1 MSHYKSNVR
10 DIEFNLFEVLG
21 REAILGT
28 EPYADLDRETV
39 SAILAEADH
48 LARTKLAESFNDGD
62 LPVFD
67 PKTHSVTVPESLKR
81 SFRALMDSGA
91 WQLELPAELGGQLT
105 PPSVQWA
112 VSELNIG
119 ANPSTAL
126 YSAGP
131 KFAYLIWAVGNERD
145 RRIAEIMIERQWGAT
160 MVLTEPDAGSDV
172 GAGRT
177 RAVPQPDGTWHIE
190 GVKRFITAAEHDL
203 TENII
208 HLVLAR
214 PHGVEGVGGP
224 GTKGLSLFLV
234 PKFHFDLETGELTG
248 ERNGVFASNLEKKMG
263 IKGSTTCE
271 LTFGD
276 ADVPAKG
283 WLLGEVH
290 DGIAQMFNVIE
301 HARMLVGTK
310 AIATLSTGYL
320 NALEYAKTRVQGPD
334 LVRAADKTAP
344 RVTITHHPDVRRSLI
359 TQKSFTEGLRALL
372 LFAATVQDRNAIARA
387 RGTVDDAAQ
396 RLNNLLLPIV
406 KGYGSE
412 RSWVLLG
419 TESLQTFGGSGFLT
433 DYPIEQYVRD
443 AKIDTLYEGTTA
455 IQGQDLFFRKIV
467 KDQGR
472 ALGDLSAQIS
482 HWITAEGG
490 NGQLKDERSLLQQAL
505 DDVGAIVT
513 TMINDLLASGPGIP
527 TAASVGNRAPAVVSQ
542 AGAGAPASAS
552 GASNG
557 TQREPLSSTSVDE
570 VGGSKARDAQAAQET
585 GDPRNVYKVGLNTTR
600 LLMALGDVICAWLL
614 LRGAEVA
621 LERLNSELPAE
632 EKSFYEGKVAS
643 GRWFAR
649 TVLPKLAAERAIAE
663 ATDLAV
669 MDLPEA
675 AF

>member
-1 MSHYKSNVR
+1 MSHYKSNIR

-21 REAILGT
+21 REEILGT
-28 EPYADLDRETV
+28 GPYADLDRETV
-39 SAILAEADH
+39 SAILAEVDH
-48 LARTKLAESFNDGD
+48 LARTKLAESFSDTDGN

-67 PKTHSVTVPESLKR
+67 PKTHSVTVPEDLRK
-81 SFRALMDSGA
+81 SFDALMNSGV
-91 WQLELPAELGGQLT
+91 WQLELPEELGGQVT

-112 VSELNIG
+112 VHELNIG
-119 ANPSTAL
+119 ANPSAML

-131 KFAYLIWAVGNERD
+131 KFAYALWATGNERD
-145 RRIAEIMIERQWGAT
+145 QRIAKIMIERQWGAT

-172 GAGRT
+172 GAGRA
-177 RAVPQPDGTWHIE
+177 RAIPQPDGTWHIE
-190 GVKRFITAAEHDL
+190 GVKRFITSGEHDL

-214 PHGVEGVGGP
+214 PLGVEGVGGP
-224 GTKGLSLFLV
+224 GTKGLSLFVV
-234 PKFHFDLETGELTG
+234 PKFHFDLKSGALTG
-248 ERNGVFASNLEKKMG
+248 ERNGVFATNLEKKMG
-263 IKGSTTCE
+263 IRASSTCE
-271 LTFGD
+271 LTFGGTE
-276 ADVPAKG
+276 VPAKG

-290 DGIAQMFNVIE
+290 DGIAQMFRMIE

-334 LVRAADKTAP
+334 LTQAADRTAP
-344 RVTITHHPDVRRSLI
+344 RVRITHHPDVRRSLM

-372 LFAATVQDRNAIARA
+372 LYAATIQDRNAIARVN
-387 RGTVDDAAQ
+387 GTTDDAAE
-396 RLNNLLLPIV
+396 RLNDLLLPIV

-419 TESLQTFGGSGFLT
+419 TESLQTFGGSGFLI
-433 DYPIEQYVRD
+433 DYSIEQYVRD

-472 ALGDLSAQIS
+472 ALSDLSTQIS
-482 HWITAEGG
+482 QWLATEAG
-490 NGQLKDERSLLQQAL
+490 NGQLKEERSLLQQGL
-505 DDVGAIVT
+505 DDVAAIVT
-513 TMINDLLASGPGIP
+513 SMINDLGTTVPGMP
-527 TAASVGNRAPAVVSQ
+527 H
-542 AGAGAPASAS
+542 
-552 GASNG
+552 SN
-557 TQREPLSSTSVDE
+557 
-570 VGGSKARDAQAAQET
+570 
-585 GDPRNVYKVGLNTTR
+585 PRNVYKVGLNTTR
-600 LLMALGDVICAWLL
+600 LLMALGDLICAWLL

-621 LERLNSELPAE
+621 LERLNEQLSPEQKA
-632 EKSFYEGKVAS
+632 FYEGKVAS

-669 MDLPEA
+669 MDLDEA

>member
-1 MSHYKSNVR
+1 MSHYKSNIR

-28 EPYADLDRETV
+28 GPYADLDRETV
-39 SAILAEADH
+39 SAILAEVDH
-48 LARTKLAESFNDGD
+48 LARTKLAESFSDTDGN

-67 PKTHSVTVPESLKR
+67 PKTHSVTVPEDLRK
-81 SFRALMDSGA
+81 SFQAVMNSGV
-91 WQLELPAELGGQLT
+91 WQLELPEELGGQVT

-112 VSELNIG
+112 VHELNIG
-119 ANPSTAL
+119 ANPSAML

-131 KFAYLIWAVGNERD
+131 KFAYALWATGNERD
-145 RRIAEIMIERQWGAT
+145 QRIAKIMIERQWGAT

-177 RAVPQPDGTWHIE
+177 RAIPQPDGTWHIE
-190 GVKRFITAAEHDL
+190 GVKRFITSGEHDL

-214 PHGVEGVGGP
+214 PLGIEGVGGP
-224 GTKGLSLFLV
+224 GTKGLSLFVV
-234 PKFHFDLETGELTG
+234 PKFHFDLKSGAVTG
-248 ERNGVFASNLEKKMG
+248 ERNGVFATNLEKKMG
-263 IKGSTTCE
+263 IRASSTCE
-271 LTFGD
+271 LTFGGTE
-276 ADVPAKG
+276 VPAKG

-290 DGIAQMFNVIE
+290 DGIAQMFRMIE

-334 LVRAADKTAP
+334 LTQATDRTAP
-344 RVTITHHPDVRRSLI
+344 RVRITHHPDVRRSLM

-372 LFAATVQDRNAIARA
+372 LYAATIQDRNAIARA
-387 RGTVDDAAQ
+387 NGTTDNAAE
-396 RLNNLLLPIV
+396 RLNDLLLPIV

-419 TESLQTFGGSGFLT
+419 TESLQTFGGSGFLI

-472 ALGDLSAQIS
+472 ALSDLSTQIGQ
-482 HWITAEGG
+482 WLATEAG
-490 NGQLKDERSLLQQAL
+490 NGQLKEERSLLQQGL
-505 DDVGAIVT
+505 DDVAAIVT
-513 TMINDLLASGPGIP
+513 SMISDLGTTVPGMP
-527 TAASVGNRAPAVVSQ
+527 H
-542 AGAGAPASAS
+542 
-552 GASNG
+552 SN
-557 TQREPLSSTSVDE
+557 
-570 VGGSKARDAQAAQET
+570 
-585 GDPRNVYKVGLNTTR
+585 PRNVYKVGLNTTR
-600 LLMALGDVICAWLL
+600 LLMALGDLICAWLL

-621 LERLNSELPAE
+621 LERLNEQLSPG
-632 EKSFYEGKVAS
+632 EKAFYEGKVAS

-669 MDLPEA
+669 MDLDEA

>member
-1 MSHYKSNVR
+1 
-10 DIEFNLFEVLG
+10 
-21 REAILGT
+21 
-28 EPYADLDRETV
+28 
-39 SAILAEADH
+39 
-48 LARTKLAESFNDGD
+48 
-62 LPVFD
+62 
-67 PKTHSVTVPESLKR
+67 
-81 SFRALMDSGA
+81 
-91 WQLELPAELGGQLT
+91 
-105 PPSVQWA
+105 
-112 VSELNIG
+112 
-119 ANPSTAL
+119 
-126 YSAGP
+126 
-131 KFAYLIWAVGNERD
+131 
-145 RRIAEIMIERQWGAT
+145 MIKRQWGAT

-177 RAVPQPDGTWHIE
+177 RAIPQPDGTWHIE
-190 GVKRFITAAEHDL
+190 GAKRFITAAEHDL

-214 PHGVEGVGGP
+214 PQGVEGVGSP

-248 ERNGVFASNLEKKMG
+248 ERNGVFATNLEKKMG
-263 IKGSTTCE
+263 IKVSTTCE
-271 LTFGD
+271 LTFGG
-276 ADVPAKG
+276 AGVPAKG

-290 DGIAQMFNVIE
+290 DGIAQMFHVIE

-334 LVRAADKTAP
+334 LTQAADKTAP

-372 LFAATVQDRNAIARA
+372 LFAATIQDRNVIARA
-387 RGTVDDAAQ
+387 QGTVDDAAQ
-396 RLNNLLLPIV
+396 RLNNFLLPIV

-455 IQGQDLFFRKIV
+455 IQAQDLFFRKIV

-490 NGQLKDERSLLQQAL
+490 NGQLIDERGLLRQAL
-505 DDVGAIVT
+505 DDVGAIVA
-513 TMINDLLASGPGIP
+513 TMINDLRTSVSSPP
-527 TAASVGNRAPAVVSQ
+527 HTAASVGNRAPAVVRRSERRRSS
-542 AGAGAPASAS
+542 SAS
-552 GASNG
+552 D
-557 TQREPLSSTSVDE
+557 DE
-570 VGGSKARDAQAAQET
+570 VGGSKARDARAAPT
-585 GDPRNVYKVGLNTTR
+585 IGDPRNVYKVGLNTTR
-600 LLMALGDVICAWLL
+600 LLMTLGDVICAWLL

-621 LERLNSELPAE
+621 LERLNSELPAK

-649 TVLPKLAAERAIAE
+649 TVLPKLTAERAIAE
-663 ATDLAV
+663 ATDLSV

>member
-1 MSHYKSNVR
+1 MGWLQMSHYKSNVR

-21 REAILGT
+21 REKILGT
-28 EPYADLDRETV
+28 GPYAELDRETV
-39 SAILAEADH
+39 SAILAEVDR
-48 LARTKLAESFNDGD
+48 LARTKLAESFPDTDGD

-67 PKTHSVTVPESLKR
+67 PATHSVSVPRDLKK
-81 SFRALMDSGA
+81 SFRALMDSGV
-91 WQLELPAELGGQLT
+91 WQLELPEELSGQIT

-112 VSELNIG
+112 VHELNIG
-119 ANPSTAL
+119 ANPSVML

-131 KFAYLIWAVGNERD
+131 KFAYALWASGNERD
-145 RRIAEIMIERQWGAT
+145 RRIAKIMIERRWGAT

-177 RAVPQPDGTWHIE
+177 RAIPQPDGTWHIE
-190 GVKRFITAAEHDL
+190 GVKRFITSGEHDL

-214 PHGVEGVGGP
+214 PQGVEGVGGP
-224 GTKGLSLFLV
+224 GTKGLSLFVV

-248 ERNGVFASNLEKKMG
+248 ERNGVFATNLEKKMG
-263 IKGSTTCE
+263 IKASSTCE
-271 LTFGD
+271 LTFGGSE
-276 ADVPAKG
+276 VPAKA

-290 DGIAQMFNVIE
+290 NGIAQMFHVIE

-310 AIATLSTGYL
+310 AIATLSSGYL
-320 NALEYAKTRVQGPD
+320 NALDYAKARVQGAD
-334 LVRAADKTAP
+334 LTQAADRAAA

-359 TQKSFTEGLRALL
+359 TQKSFTEGLRSLL
-372 LFAATVQDRNAIARA
+372 LYTATIQDRIAMARA
-387 RGTVDDAAQ
+387 NGITDEAAE
-396 RLNNLLLPIV
+396 RLNDLLLPIV

-455 IQGQDLFFRKIV
+455 IQAQDLFFRKIV
-467 KDQGR
+467 KDRGR
-472 ALGDLSAQIS
+472 ALLDLSGQIVK
-482 HWITAEGG
+482 WISAEAG
-490 NGQLKDERSLLQQAL
+490 NGQLKEERGLLQQGL
-505 DDVGAIVT
+505 DDVTAIVT
-513 TMINDLLASGPGIP
+513 TMINDLGTTVPGVP
-527 TAASVGNRAPAVVSQ
+527 HS
-542 AGAGAPASAS
+542 
-552 GASNG
+552 
-557 TQREPLSSTSVDE
+557 
-570 VGGSKARDAQAAQET
+570 
-585 GDPRNVYKVGLNTTR
+585 DPRNIYKVGLNTTR
-600 LLMALGDVICAWLL
+600 LLMVLGDLICAWLL

-621 LERLNSELPAE
+621 LGRLNDELMASEKA
-632 EKSFYEGKVAS
+632 FYEGKVAS

-649 TVLPKLAAERAIAE
+649 TVLPKLAAERSIAE

-669 MDLPEA
+669 MDLDEA

>member
-1 MSHYKSNVR
+1 MGG
-10 DIEFNLFEVLG
+10 I
-21 REAILGT
+21 
-28 EPYADLDRETV
+28 
-39 SAILAEADH
+39 
-48 LARTKLAESFNDGD
+48 

-67 PKTHSVTVPESLKR
+67 PKTHSVTVPESLKK

-91 WQLELPAELGGQLT
+91 WQLELPAELGGQPT

-112 VSELNIG
+112 MHELNIG

-131 KFAYLIWAVGNERD
+131 KFAYMLWAVGNERD
-145 RRIAEIMIERQWGAT
+145 RRIAKIMIERQWGAT

-177 RAVPQPDGTWHIE
+177 RAIPQPDGTWHIE
-190 GVKRFITAAEHDL
+190 GVKRFITSGEHDL

-214 PHGVEGVGGP
+214 PQGVEGVGGP
-224 GTKGLSLFLV
+224 GTKGLSLFIV

-248 ERNGVFASNLEKKMG
+248 ERNGVFATNLEKKMG
-263 IKGSTTCE
+263 IKASTTCE

-276 ADVPAKG
+276 AGVPAKG

-290 DGIAQMFNVIE
+290 DGIAQMFHVIE

-334 LVRAADKTAP
+334 LTQAADKTAP
-344 RVTITHHPDVRRSLI
+344 RVTITHHPDVRRSLM

-372 LFAATVQDRNAIARA
+372 LFAATIQDRNAIARA
-387 RGTVDDAAQ
+387 RGTTDDAAE
-396 RLNNLLLPIV
+396 RLNDLLLPIV

-482 HWITAEGG
+482 QWITAEGG
-490 NGQLKDERSLLQQAL
+490 NGQLKEERGLLQQAL
-505 DDVGAIVT
+505 DDVG
-513 TMINDLLASGPGIP
+513 
-527 TAASVGNRAPAVVSQ
+527 GNRGNHDQRSSCVSC
-542 AGAGAPASAS
+542 
-552 GASNG
+552 
-557 TQREPLSSTSVDE
+557 R
-570 VGGSKARDAQAAQET
+570 ARPH

-621 LERLNSELPAE
+621 LERLNAELPPD

>member
-21 REAILGT
+21 CEEILGT
-28 EPYADLDRETV
+28 GPYADLDRETV
-39 SAILAEADH
+39 SAILAEVDH
-48 LARTKLAESFNDGD
+48 IAKTKLAESFSDSDGN
-62 LPVFD
+62 LPVYD
-67 PKTHSVTVPESLKR
+67 PKTHSVTVPEDLKK
-81 SFRALMDSGA
+81 SFRALMNSGA
-91 WQLELPAELGGQLT
+91 WQLELPEELGGQPT

-112 VSELNIG
+112 VHELNIG
-119 ANPSTAL
+119 ANPSAML

-131 KFAYLIWAVGNERD
+131 KFAYALWATGNERD
-145 RRIAEIMIERQWGAT
+145 QHIAKIMIERQWGAT

-177 RAVPQPDGTWHIE
+177 RAIPQSDGTWHIE
-190 GVKRFITAAEHDL
+190 GVKRFITSGEHDL

-214 PHGVEGVGGP
+214 PRGVEGVGGP
-224 GTKGLSLFLV
+224 GTKGLSLFVV
-234 PKFHFDLETGELTG
+234 PKFHFDLKTGELSG
-248 ERNGVFASNLEKKMG
+248 EHNGVFATNLEKKMG
-263 IKGSTTCE
+263 IKASSTCE
-271 LTFGD
+271 LTFGGTE
-276 ADVPAKG
+276 VPAKG

-290 DGIAQMFNVIE
+290 DGIAQMFRMIE

-320 NALEYAKTRVQGPD
+320 NALEYAKTRVQGAD
-334 LVRAADKTAP
+334 LTQATDRTAP
-344 RVTITHHPDVRRSLI
+344 RVTITHHPDVRRSLM

-372 LFAATVQDRNAIARA
+372 LYAATIQDRNAIARA
-387 RGTVDDAAQ
+387 NGTTDEAAE
-396 RLNNLLLPIV
+396 RLNDLLLPIV

-467 KDQGR
+467 KDQGS
-472 ALGDLSAQIS
+472 ALSDLSVQIIQ
-482 HWITAEGG
+482 WIAAESG
-490 NGQLKDERSLLQQAL
+490 NGQLKEERALLQQGL
-505 DDVGAIVT
+505 DDVAAIVA
-513 TMINDLLASGPGIP
+513 TMINDLGTTVPGVP
-527 TAASVGNRAPAVVSQ
+527 H
-542 AGAGAPASAS
+542 
-552 GASNG
+552 SN
-557 TQREPLSSTSVDE
+557 
-570 VGGSKARDAQAAQET
+570 
-585 GDPRNVYKVGLNTTR
+585 PRNVYKVGLNTTR
-600 LLMALGDVICAWLL
+600 LLMALGDLICAWLL

-621 LERLNSELPAE
+621 LERLNAQLSPD
-632 EKSFYEGKVAS
+632 EKAFYEGKVAS

-669 MDLPEA
+669 MDMDEA

>member
-1 MSHYKSNVR
+1 MSHYKSNIR

-21 REAILGT
+21 REEILGT
-28 EPYADLDRETV
+28 GPYADLDRETV
-39 SAILAEADH
+39 SAILAEVDH
-48 LARTKLAESFNDGD
+48 LARTKLAESFSDTDGN

-67 PKTHSVTVPESLKR
+67 PKTHSVTVPEDLRK
-81 SFRALMDSGA
+81 SFEALMNSGV
-91 WQLELPAELGGQLT
+91 WQLELPEELGGQVM

-112 VSELNIG
+112 VHELNIG
-119 ANPSTAL
+119 ANPSAML

-131 KFAYLIWAVGNERD
+131 KFAYALWATGNERD
-145 RRIAEIMIERQWGAT
+145 QRIAKIMIERQWGAT

-172 GAGRT
+172 GAGRA
-177 RAVPQPDGTWHIE
+177 RAIPQPDGTWHIE
-190 GVKRFITAAEHDL
+190 GVKRFITSGEHDL

-214 PHGVEGVGGP
+214 PLGVEGVGGP
-224 GTKGLSLFLV
+224 GTKGLSLFVV
-234 PKFHFDLETGELTG
+234 PKFHFDLKSGALTG
-248 ERNGVFASNLEKKMG
+248 ERNGVFATNLEKKMG
-263 IKGSTTCE
+263 IRASSTCE
-271 LTFGD
+271 LTFGGTE
-276 ADVPAKG
+276 VPAKG

-290 DGIAQMFNVIE
+290 DGIAQMFRMIE

-334 LVRAADKTAP
+334 LTQAADRTAP
-344 RVTITHHPDVRRSLI
+344 RVRITHHPDVRRSLM

-372 LFAATVQDRNAIARA
+372 LYAATIQDRNAIARVN
-387 RGTVDDAAQ
+387 GTTDDAAE
-396 RLNNLLLPIV
+396 RLNDLLLPIV

-419 TESLQTFGGSGFLT
+419 TESLQTFGGSGFLI
-433 DYPIEQYVRD
+433 DYSIEQYVRD

-472 ALGDLSAQIS
+472 ALSDLSTQIS
-482 HWITAEGG
+482 QWLATEAG
-490 NGQLKDERSLLQQAL
+490 NGQLKEERSLLQQGL
-505 DDVGAIVT
+505 DDVAAIVT
-513 TMINDLLASGPGIP
+513 SMISDLGTTVPGMP
-527 TAASVGNRAPAVVSQ
+527 H
-542 AGAGAPASAS
+542 
-552 GASNG
+552 SN
-557 TQREPLSSTSVDE
+557 
-570 VGGSKARDAQAAQET
+570 
-585 GDPRNVYKVGLNTTR
+585 PRNVYKVGLNTTR
-600 LLMALGDVICAWLL
+600 LLMALGDLICAWLL

-621 LERLNSELPAE
+621 LERLNEQLSPEQKA
-632 EKSFYEGKVAS
+632 FYEGKVAS

-669 MDLPEA
+669 MDLDEA

>member
-21 REAILGT
+21 CEEILGT
-28 EPYADLDRETV
+28 GPYADLDRETV
-39 SAILAEADH
+39 SAILAEVDH
-48 LARTKLAESFNDGD
+48 IAKTKLAESFSDSDGN
-62 LPVFD
+62 LPVYD
-67 PKTHSVTVPESLKR
+67 PMTHSVTVPEDLKK
-81 SFRALMDSGA
+81 SFRALMNSGA
-91 WQLELPAELGGQLT
+91 WQLELPEELGGQPT

-112 VSELNIG
+112 VHELNIG
-119 ANPSTAL
+119 ANPSAML

-131 KFAYLIWAVGNERD
+131 KFAYALWATGNGRD
-145 RRIAEIMIERQWGAT
+145 QRIAKIMIERQWGAT

-177 RAVPQPDGTWHIE
+177 RAIPQNDGNWHIE
-190 GVKRFITAAEHDL
+190 GVKRFITSGEHDL

-214 PHGVEGVGGP
+214 PQGVEGVGGP
-224 GTKGLSLFLV
+224 GTKGLSLFVV
-234 PKFHFDLETGELTG
+234 PKLHFDLETGQLSG
-248 ERNGVFASNLEKKMG
+248 ERNGVFATNLEKKMG
-263 IKGSTTCE
+263 IKASSTCE
-271 LTFGD
+271 LTFGGTE
-276 ADVPAKG
+276 VPAKG
-283 WLLGEVH
+283 WLLGDVH
-290 DGIAQMFNVIE
+290 DGIAQMFRMIE

-320 NALEYAKTRVQGPD
+320 NALEYAKTRVQGAD
-334 LVRAADKTAP
+334 LTQATDRTAP
-344 RVTITHHPDVRRSLI
+344 RVTITHHPDVRRSLM

-372 LFAATVQDRNAIARA
+372 LYTATIQDRNAIARA
-387 RGTVDDAAQ
+387 NGTTDEAAE
-396 RLNNLLLPIV
+396 RLNDLLLPIV

-467 KDQGR
+467 KDQGS
-472 ALGDLSAQIS
+472 ALSDLSVQINQ
-482 HWITAEGG
+482 WILTESG
-490 NGQLKDERSLLQQAL
+490 NGQLKEERALLQQGL
-505 DDVGAIVT
+505 DDVAAIVAIMISDLG
-513 TMINDLLASGPGIP
+513 MINDLGTPVPGVP
-527 TAASVGNRAPAVVSQ
+527 S
-542 AGAGAPASAS
+542 
-552 GASNG
+552 SN
-557 TQREPLSSTSVDE
+557 
-570 VGGSKARDAQAAQET
+570 
-585 GDPRNVYKVGLNTTR
+585 PRNIYKVGLNATR
-600 LLMALGDVICAWLL
+600 LLMALGDLICAWLL
-614 LRGAEVA
+614 LRGAKVA
-621 LERLNSELPAE
+621 LERLNAQLSPD
-632 EKSFYEGKVAS
+632 EKAFYEGKVAS

-669 MDLPEA
+669 MDMDEA

>member
-21 REAILGT
+21 REEILGIA
-28 EPYADLDRETV
+28 PYADLDRETV
-39 SAILAEADH
+39 SAILAEADR
-48 LARTKLAESFNDGD
+48 LAKTKLAESFADGD
-62 LPVFD
+62 GELPVFD
-67 PKTHSVTVPESLKR
+67 PRTHTVTVPQDVKK

-91 WQLELPAELGGQLT
+91 WQLELPMELGGHVT

-112 VSELNIG
+112 VHELNIG
-119 ANPSTAL
+119 ANPSVLL

-131 KFAYLIWAVGNERD
+131 KFAYALWTTGHERD
-145 RRIAEIMIERQWGAT
+145 QRIAKIMIERQWGAT

-177 RAVPQPDGTWHIE
+177 KAIPQNDGSWQIE
-190 GVKRFITAAEHDL
+190 GVKRFITSGEHDL

-224 GTKGLSLFLV
+224 GTKGLSLYIV
-234 PKFHFDLETGELTG
+234 PKFHFDLETGELSG
-248 ERNGVFASNLEKKMG
+248 ERNGVFATNLEKKMG
-263 IKGSTTCE
+263 IKGSATCE
-271 LTFGD
+271 LTFGGTE
-276 ADVPAKG
+276 VPAIG

-290 DGIAQMFNVIE
+290 DGIAQMFHMIE
-301 HARMLVGTK
+301 HARMLVGAK

-320 NALEYAKTRVQGPD
+320 NALEYAKVRVQGAD
-334 LVRAADKTAP
+334 LTRAANRTAP
-344 RVTITHHPDVRRSLI
+344 RVTIAHHPDVRRSLM
-359 TQKSFTEGLRALL
+359 TQKSFAEGLRALL
-372 LFAATVQDRNAIARA
+372 LYAATIQDRNAIARA
-387 RGTVDDAAQ
+387 NGTSDNSAE
-396 RLNNLLLPIV
+396 RLNDLLLPIV

-455 IQGQDLFFRKIV
+455 IQGQDLFLRKIV

-472 ALGDLSAQIS
+472 ALADLSAQITQ
-482 HWITAEGG
+482 WLGAESG
-490 NGQLKDERSLLQQAL
+490 NGQLKEERALLQQAL
-505 DDVGAIVT
+505 DDVGAIVAI
-513 TMINDLLASGPGIP
+513 MINDLGTSMPG
-527 TAASVGNRAPAVVSQ
+527 AAN
-542 AGAGAPASAS
+542 
-552 GASNG
+552 SN
-557 TQREPLSSTSVDE
+557 
-570 VGGSKARDAQAAQET
+570 
-585 GDPRNVYKVGLNTTR
+585 PRNVYKVGLNTTR

-621 LERLNSELPAE
+621 LDRLNADLTPA
-632 EKSFYEGKVAS
+632 EKSFYEGKVGS

-649 TVLPKLAAERAIAE
+649 TVLPKLAAELAIAE
-663 ATDLAV
+663 GVDLAI
-669 MDLPEA
+669 MDLDEA

>member
-21 REAILGT
+21 REQILGID
-28 EPYADLDRETV
+28 PYADLDRETV

-48 LARTKLAESFNDGD
+48 LAKTKLAESFADGDGD

-67 PKTHSVTVPESLKR
+67 PRTHTVTVPQDVKK

-91 WQLELPAELGGQLT
+91 WQLELPMELGGHVT

-112 VSELNIG
+112 VHELNIG
-119 ANPSTAL
+119 ANPSVLL

-131 KFAYLIWAVGNERD
+131 KFAYALWTTGHERD
-145 RRIAEIMIERQWGAT
+145 QRIAKIMIERQWGAT

-177 RAVPQPDGTWHIE
+177 KAIPQNDGSWQIE
-190 GVKRFITAAEHDL
+190 GVKRFITSGEHDL

-214 PHGVEGVGGP
+214 PQGVEGVGGP
-224 GTKGLSLFLV
+224 GTKGLSLYIV
-234 PKFHFDLETGELTG
+234 PKFHFDLETGELSG
-248 ERNGVFASNLEKKMG
+248 ERNGVFATNLEKKMG
-263 IKGSTTCE
+263 IKGSATCE
-271 LTFGD
+271 LTFGGTG
-276 ADVPAKG
+276 VPAIG

-290 DGIAQMFNVIE
+290 DGIAQMFHMIE
-301 HARMLVGTK
+301 HARMLVGAK

-320 NALEYAKTRVQGPD
+320 NALEYAKVRVQGAD
-334 LVRAADKTAP
+334 LTRAANRTAP
-344 RVTITHHPDVRRSLI
+344 RVTIAHHPDVRRSLM
-359 TQKSFTEGLRALL
+359 TQKSFAEGLRALL
-372 LFAATVQDRNAIARA
+372 LYAATIQDRNAIARA
-387 RGTVDDAAQ
+387 NGTSDHSAE
-396 RLNNLLLPIV
+396 RLNDLLLPIV

-455 IQGQDLFFRKIV
+455 IQGQDLFLRKIV

-472 ALGDLSAQIS
+472 GLADLSAQITQ
-482 HWITAEGG
+482 WLGAESG
-490 NGQLKDERSLLQQAL
+490 NGQLKEERALLQQAL
-505 DDVGAIVT
+505 DDVGAIVAI
-513 TMINDLLASGPGIP
+513 MINDLGTSIPG
-527 TAASVGNRAPAVVSQ
+527 AAN
-542 AGAGAPASAS
+542 
-552 GASNG
+552 SN
-557 TQREPLSSTSVDE
+557 
-570 VGGSKARDAQAAQET
+570 
-585 GDPRNVYKVGLNTTR
+585 PRNVYKVGLNTTR

-621 LERLNSELPAE
+621 LDRLNADLTPA
-632 EKSFYEGKVAS
+632 EKSFYEGKVGS

-649 TVLPKLAAERAIAE
+649 TVLPKLAAELAIAE
-663 ATDLAV
+663 GVDLAI
-669 MDLPEA
+669 MDLDEA